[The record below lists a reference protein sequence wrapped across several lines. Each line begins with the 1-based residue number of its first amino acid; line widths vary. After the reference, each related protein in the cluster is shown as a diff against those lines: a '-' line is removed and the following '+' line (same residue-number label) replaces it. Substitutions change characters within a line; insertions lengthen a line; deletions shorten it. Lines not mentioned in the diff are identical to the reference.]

1 MIRRTYCRVIRK
13 LLGVPPP
20 VITREDAIRIA
31 VGAWQKHSADAGSCV
46 EVDVRFVD
54 VSEQLR
60 SWDIFLKT
68 RVSFA
73 PPWVVID
80 NQTGAVLRIGFP
92 RR

>member
-1 MIRRTYCRVIRK
+1 MIGRIYYRIIRK

-31 VGAWQKHSADAGSCV
+31 VGAWQKHSADAGSCFD
-46 EVDVRFVD
+46 VDVRFVD
-54 VSEQLR
+54 VYEQLR
-60 SWDIFLKT
+60 SWHVWEDSRIL
-68 RVSFA
+68 S

-92 RR
+92 TR